1 MKKAFIKM
9 AGLLMVLTLAASS
22 CKTHKQVAY
31 FQDTDTIN
39 IVQTY
44 PETPVLI
51 QNGDKL
57 FIQVKAQG
65 SEVINSMFTMAM
77 TGSSGYAS
85 GINSTQNS
93 PYGYTV
99 NEQGDIDFPVIGK
112 LHVAG
117 LTRSQVESTV
127 KNAILSS
134 GQARDVTVTVTFTN
148 LEISVMG
155 EVNSPGRYSIDR
167 DEVTILDA
175 LSMAR
180 DLTIYGRRE
189 NVKVLRM
196 ENGHQHV
203 YKINLCDAKSMM
215 ASPVYYL
222 KQNDVVYV
230 EPNKVKSQNSE
241 IGSMTTLWFSAT
253 SIGVSLVSLLVN
265 ILKK

>member
-1 MKKAFIKM
+1 MKKGFIKLTGALM
-9 AGLLMVLTLAASS
+9 LLALAVSS

-31 FQDTDTIN
+31 FQDTDTVN
-39 IVQTY
+39 IVQTHQA
-44 PETPVLI
+44 TPVLI

-65 SEVINSMFTMAM
+65 SEVINSMFTMSNG
-77 TGSSGYAS
+77 TGYS
-85 GINSTQNS
+85 NVTSTQNS
-93 PYGYTV
+93 PYAYTV
-99 NEQGDIDFPVIGK
+99 NEQGDIDFPVIGE

-117 LTRSQVESTV
+117 LTRSQVETSV

-134 GQARDVTVTVTFTN
+134 GQARGVTVNVTFTN

-155 EVNSPGRYSIDR
+155 EVTSPGRYTIDR

-175 LSMAR
+175 ISMAR

-196 ENGHQHV
+196 ENGHQHA

-222 KQNDVVYV
+222 KQNDIVYV

-253 SIGVSLVSLLVN
+253 SIGVSLISLLVN
-265 ILKK
+265 ILK

>member
-1 MKKAFIKM
+1 MNKTIMKM
-9 AGLLMVLTLAASS
+9 AGLLMVLALAVTS

-39 IVQTY
+39 IVQTHQ
-44 PETPVLI
+44 ETPILI

-65 SEVINSMFTMAM
+65 SEVINNMFSM
-77 TGSSGYAS
+77 SSGNGYS
-85 GINSTQNS
+85 NVTSVQNS
-93 PYGYTV
+93 PYAYTV

-117 LTRSQVESTV
+117 LTRSQVEAAV
-127 KNAILSS
+127 KNAILTS
-134 GQARDVTVTVTFTN
+134 GQARDITVNVTYTN

-155 EVNSPGRYSIDR
+155 EVTNPGRFSIDR

-203 YKINLCDAKSMM
+203 YKVNLCDAKSLMS
-215 ASPVYYL
+215 SPVYYL

-230 EPNKVKSQNSE
+230 EPNKAKAQNSE

-253 SIGVSLVSLLVN
+253 SIGVSLISLLVN